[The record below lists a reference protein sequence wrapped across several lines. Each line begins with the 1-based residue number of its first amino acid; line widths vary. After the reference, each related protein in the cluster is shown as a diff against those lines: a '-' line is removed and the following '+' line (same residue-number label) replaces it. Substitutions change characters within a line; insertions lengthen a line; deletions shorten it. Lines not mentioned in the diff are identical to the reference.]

1 MSIALSTVQS
11 AAGLGTSCSSALGA
25 GTAAAGDPFWMESIS
40 HQGISAFNSGYTV
53 FRNVQDYGAK
63 GDGVT
68 DDTAAIN
75 AAITAGSRCGGG
87 SCASSTITPAV
98 VYFPAGTYIVSSPI
112 IAYYFTQLIGDART
126 PPTIRATAAFSGIAV
141 IDADPYGNG
150 GNNWY
155 VNQDNFFR
163 SVRNFV
169 IDLTEVPA
177 ANSAT
182 GFHWQVSQATS
193 LINIV
198 VNMSTAS
205 GNNHQGI
212 FMENGSGGFM
222 GDLVFNGGKFG
233 IWIGNQQFT
242 VRNITVNN
250 AATGIYALWNW
261 GWTFQN
267 VNINNCGIG
276 FALATG
282 GTTEADQGYEAEA
295 IIDATITNTPI
306 FVQTTEPSTTS
317 LLGSIVLSN
326 IKLSNVPVAVG
337 DAAGTTLLAGG
348 TTTIDIWAQGDVYT
362 GTSGSKTYTQG
373 SITAPTK
380 ASSLLNSAGQIV
392 SKGHPQYAAYAVS
405 QFVSART
412 EGAKGD
418 GVTDDTAAIQS
429 LLNTYSGCKIIFFDA
444 GTYLVTDTIQIP
456 AGTQIVGEAWSVI
469 MGSGSKFS
477 DPTNPTVVVQA
488 GASGSTG
495 VLEISDIIFKTQGPA
510 GGAIILEWN
519 VHDPSGNQAAAGL
532 WDSHVILGGAIGTDL
547 ESAQCPEGST
557 NTACMAAFLGI
568 HITAD
573 ASAYFEGTWVWTADH
588 DLDGSGA
595 DLTIFSG
602 RGIYSQSAGPVW
614 LIGTAAE
621 HHTLYQYNL
630 VGASDHWIGFAQT
643 ETPYYQPVPVPP
655 APFSTESAYNDPSYP
670 SSGAMAWA
678 MNIASSKSIVIFGGG
693 FYNFFNNYDQT
704 CLTTNTCQS
713 QIVNVDSGSSAQFY
727 SVSTVGVEYQLSV
740 GESGVINSSDGPNG
754 FAETFTAWTQ

>member
-1 MSIALSTVQS
+1 MSVALGTVQF
-11 AAGLGTSCSSALGA
+11 ATGLGTSCSSPLGA
-25 GTAAAGDPFWMESIS
+25 GTAAAGDPFWLESIP

-75 AAITAGSRCGGG
+75 
-87 SCASSTITPAV
+87 ITPAV

-112 IAYYFTQLIGDART
+112 IAYYFTQLIGDGRT
-126 PPTIRATAAFSGIAV
+126 PPTLRATAGFSGIAV

-150 GNNWY
+150 GNNC
-155 VNQDNFFR
+155 FR

-233 IWIGNQQFT
+233 IWVGNQQFT

-282 GTTEADQGYEAEA
+282 GTTEANQGYEAEA
-295 IIDATITNTPI
+295 IVDAIVTNTPV

-348 TTTIDIWAQGDVYT
+348 TTTIDIWAQGDVYS

-418 GVTDDTAAIQS
+418 GVTDDTAAIQA
-429 LLNTYSGCKIIFFDA
+429 LLNSYSGCKIIFFDA

-469 MGSGSKFS
+469 MGSGSKFN
-477 DPTNPTVVVQA
+477 DPTNPAVVVQA

-495 VLEISDIIFKTQGPA
+495 VLEISDIIFKTKGPA

-532 WDSHVILGGAIGTDL
+532 WDSHIILGG
-547 ESAQCPEGST
+547 
-557 NTACMAAFLGI
+557 
-568 HITAD
+568 
-573 ASAYFEGTWVWTADH
+573 
-588 DLDGSGA
+588 
-595 DLTIFSG
+595 
-602 RGIYSQSAGPVW
+602 
-614 LIGTAAE
+614 AE

-630 VGASDHWIGFAQT
+630 VGASDHWIGLAQT

-655 APFSTESAYNDPSYP
+655 APFSTETAYNDPSYP

-678 MNIASSKSIVIFGGG
+678 MNIASSQSIVLFGGG

-704 CLTTNTCQS
+704 CLATNTCQS
-713 QIVNVDSGSSAQFY
+713 QIVNVDSASSAQFY
-727 SVSTVGVEYQLSV
+727 SVSTVGVVYQLSV
-740 GESGVINSSDGPNG
+740 GESGVIKSSDGPNG
-754 FAETFTAWTQ
+754 FAETFTAWTK